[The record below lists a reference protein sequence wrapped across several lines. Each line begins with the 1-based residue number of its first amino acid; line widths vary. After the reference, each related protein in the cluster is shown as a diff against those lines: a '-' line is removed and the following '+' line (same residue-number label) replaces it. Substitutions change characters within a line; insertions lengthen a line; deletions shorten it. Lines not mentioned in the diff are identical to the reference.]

1 MVLVTTT
8 NISKRLFQ
16 RDQAN
21 VNTNHQRNC
30 QDNCRINLFKA
41 FLISLAS
48 RKGWIFD
55 IIKVD
60 IFRLRYYVFGVGIA
74 SNRFSIERLS
84 LW

>member
-1 MVLVTTT
+1 MVLVTTI
-8 NISKRLFQ
+8 NISRRLFQ
-16 RDQAN
+16 RDQAD
-21 VNTNHQRNC
+21 VNTNHQRNR
-30 QDNCRINLFKA
+30 QHNSWINLFEA
-41 FLISLAS
+41 FLASLAS

-55 IIKVD
+55 ITKVD